1 MQVLLPLVV
10 ARYYDKTVGRWWG
23 VDALA
28 EADEDFSPYLYTSN
42 NPVLNIDLFGL
53 TDVNGDGKDDGTILP
68 QVTVIA
74 QRDESTLNN
83 IQLTLDGIGLY
94 PGAGTLAG
102 VVNAGIDIYRG
113 NYGSAGLNLL
123 SAVPVLGTDMKGTKL
138 AVMGTKAISSMAKMK
153 VMKAAIPLVIRRLKP
168 AGTQL
173 HHIIPK
179 GVYKD
184 NAAIFDQLKNFDIDN
199 IGNLIPL
206 NKGFHGNHPAYSEY
220 VAKELT
226 ELATQN
232 GGKLTIQHI
241 TQTVDKMEGVIQKAN
256 NSSSN
261 LNDYIRTLK

>member
-1 MQVLLPLVV
+1 
-10 ARYYDKTVGRWWG
+10 
-23 VDALA
+23 LA

-123 SAVPVLGTDMKGTKL
+123 SAVPVLGTAMKATKF
-138 AVMGTKAISSMAKMK
+138 AVMGAKAMSSMAKMK
-153 VMKAAIPLVIRRLKP
+153 GVKSALVVVRRNYKGMPSIFGMEKHHLLPQSKRFMQEFGFDLKSIKFNINEGYNIKYLDKA
-168 AGTQL
+168 
-173 HHIIPK
+173 
-179 GVYKD
+179 
-184 NAAIFDQLKNFDIDN
+184 
-199 IGNLIPL
+199 
-206 NKGFHGNHPAYSEY
+206 FHGNAPEY
-220 VAKELT
+220 EYRVAE
-226 ELATQN
+226 
-232 GGKLTIQHI
+232 KLREMQ
-241 TQTVDKMEGVIQKAN
+241 AN
-256 NSSSN
+256 NTLTKQNILDLTKDLRN
-261 LNDYIRTLK
+261 LLDEAYNDFKTLNGPTLNEAFR